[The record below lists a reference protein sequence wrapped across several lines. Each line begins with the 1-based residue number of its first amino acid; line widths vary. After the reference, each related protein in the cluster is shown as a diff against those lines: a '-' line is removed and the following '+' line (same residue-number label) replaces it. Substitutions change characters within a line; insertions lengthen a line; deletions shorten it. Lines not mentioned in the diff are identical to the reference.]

1 MTWSSIISAVLVGS
15 WLGLRAVEAWNRD
28 IEEEERERQA
38 RIRNGPPSHRNVPI
52 PFVRRSEHGTSTGQG
67 PGTGEGHGGPIGL
80 EALNAID
87 PVFFYLAMMNRD
99 FTDEDYEMLRFLD
112 RNNSGQGHAVSQGAL
127 DALPQHSFHARAKGA
142 SQSNPATADR
152 SKSSSGSSASPY
164 HTASQHQYGRG
175 SGDRARGAEAGS
187 HLRLRGSASGS
198 DAGVRPSA
206 PPRAS
211 VIGDAPSVS
220 SGSTETHRCSIC
232 LEDFREGDQVTS
244 LPCFH
249 QYHSPC
255 VQPWL
260 RQQGSNSTCPECKT
274 PVFG

>member
-1 MTWSSIISAVLVGS
+1 M
-15 WLGLRAVEAWNRD
+15 RAVETWNREV
-28 IEEEERERQA
+28 EEQERQA
-38 RIRNGPPSHRNVPI
+38 QTENSRSSRPGQHDHRNVPVTL
-52 PFVRRSEHGTSTGQG
+52 VRHSEHGTSNGQG
-67 PGTGEGHGGPIGL
+67 PGTGEQHGGPIGL
-80 EALNAID
+80 EALTAID
-87 PVFFYLAMMNRD
+87 PVFFYLAMMDRD

-142 SQSNPATADR
+142 SQSNPDIADR
-152 SKSSSGSSASPY
+152 SRSSSSNSASRY
-164 HTASQHQYGRG
+164 HTAPQHHYGRG
-175 SGDRARGAEAGS
+175 SSDRARAAEES
-187 HLRLRGSASGS
+187 SPLRLRGNASGS
-198 DAGVRPSA
+198 AADMRPSA

-220 SGSTETHRCSIC
+220 SGSAETHRCSIC

-274 PVFG
+274 PVFGSS